1 MKKLSSNLS
10 RNCLLTIYKTFIRP
24 ILDYVDVIYDKP
36 LIEFFIDK
44 LHMVQYNTALV
55 STGAIKSNNLVVNQK
70 NLKQLPARTKIFERL
85 FFLIVLKSGII
96 LVRSF

>member
-1 MKKLSSNLS
+1 
-10 RNCLLTIYKTFIRP
+10 
-24 ILDYVDVIYDKP
+24 
-36 LIEFFIDK
+36 
-44 LHMVQYNTALV
+44 MVQYNTALV